1 MFVFVTSLEV
11 QYRDF
16 SFSASTFCHNNCINL
31 CKTFYTRDM
40 TARFKTIFPQEFFEK
55 PVFLRG
61 LLLAG
66 VYLVLIISQLFTY
79 EKFYDVIAGLGLGG
93 GKIVTGVLIGLLP
106 LLEVAALP
114 FLLSMNIPMA
124 ARSISRIAVVAAPSL
139 WLLLYAVAIMQGAD
153 GVGAGLLGATVHTTL
168 SWWLV
173 LAVAALTACAVIVAR
188 ELPRRKT

>member
-1 MFVFVTSLEV
+1 
-11 QYRDF
+11 
-16 SFSASTFCHNNCINL
+16 
-31 CKTFYTRDM
+31 M
-40 TARFKTIFPQEFFEK
+40 TARFKTMFPQEFFEK

-93 GKIVTGVLIGLLP
+93 GKIFTCVLIGLLP

-114 FLLSMNIPMA
+114 FLLSMNIPTA
-124 ARSISRIAVVAAPSL
+124 VRSISRIAVVAAPSL
-139 WLLLYAVAIMQGAD
+139 WLLLYTVAIVQGAD
-153 GVGAGLLGATVHTTL
+153 GIGAGLLGATVHTTL

-173 LAVAALTACAVIVAR
+173 LAVAAMTACAVIVAR

>member
-1 MFVFVTSLEV
+1 
-11 QYRDF
+11 
-16 SFSASTFCHNNCINL
+16 
-31 CKTFYTRDM
+31 M
-40 TARFKTIFPQEFFEK
+40 TARFKTMFPQEFFEK

-93 GKIVTGVLIGLLP
+93 GKIFTGVLIGLLP

-139 WLLLYAVAIMQGAD
+139 WLLLYTVAIMQGAD
-153 GVGAGLLGATVHTTL
+153 GVGAGLLGATVHTAL